1 MRSALVVE
9 VQCAKARVYHYILC
23 QSSVLT
29 WENQHIN
36 RPTSLRSA
44 RSRPRRHGSVTRL
57 ENHCDQPRKCDST
70 AGRSLASSG
79 NPSSVASK
87 EPGSHII
94 AGTTGGKQALGLAL
108 SGQPE
113 CVAVLTRPQV
123 MYAEQSNLA
132 IGYVVFFSSFS
143 AQRVLPPQIHAAQKA
158 RHGIH
163 RSDTSSCT
171 CE

>member
-94 AGTTGGKQALGLAL
+94 AGTTGG
-108 SGQPE
+108 
-113 CVAVLTRPQV
+113 
-123 MYAEQSNLA
+123 
-132 IGYVVFFSSFS
+132 YVVFFFLLLVRNEYCRLKSTPLK
-143 AQRVLPPQIHAAQKA
+143 RL
-158 RHGIH
+158 
-163 RSDTSSCT
+163 DTAYTDLTHHLVHVS
-171 CE
+171 EG

>member
-94 AGTTGGKQALGLAL
+94 AGTTGG
-108 SGQPE
+108 
-113 CVAVLTRPQV
+113 
-123 MYAEQSNLA
+123 
-132 IGYVVFFSSFS
+132 YVVFFSSFS